1 MRRLGYCLDGCGAE
15 QGLKI
20 LTKDSTSNFSFHG
33 RGFKNTFSGFGG
45 LMIEYARSWE
55 KLMSLEGAL
64 FLPKI
69 SVIYVVTILGKFA
82 KT

>member
-1 MRRLGYCLDGCGAE
+1 
-15 QGLKI
+15 
-20 LTKDSTSNFSFHG
+20 
-33 RGFKNTFSGFGG
+33 
-45 LMIEYARSWE
+45 MIEYARSWE